1 MYVHIRVAE
10 AALLRLLGVVDLG
23 HRVSKLRSAAR
34 LAHVKRTALT
44 PPAHVAAVA
53 VAVIVMD
60 TVAAEWPGPW
70 PWPWVGWRGHVR
82 DV

>member
-1 MYVHIRVAE
+1 MYVHVRVAE

-23 HRVSKLRSAAR
+23 HRVSKLRSAPR

-53 VAVIVMD
+53 VAVIVMH
-60 TVAAEWPGPW
+60 TVAGAVAVAMG
-70 PWPWVGWRGHVR
+70 GGGRGHVR